1 MSIGSF
7 IFGMFLM
14 VVGFFMVRRTDT
26 FLEYFGDV
34 QDVVGGGD
42 RWSSWKIVG
51 LALMLF
57 GFLFGFGLLQ
67 LVFLKAFGRF
77 FMPADLPQ

>member
-7 IFGMFLM
+7 IFGLFLM
-14 VVGFFMVRRTDT
+14 GIGLLIVMRTDA

-34 QDVVGGGD
+34 QGVVGGGD
-42 RWSSWKIVG
+42 RWSSWKIAG
-51 LALMLF
+51 IAIMLF

-67 LVFLKAFGRF
+67 LVFLKTIGRF
-77 FMPADLPQ
+77 FNPTGLP